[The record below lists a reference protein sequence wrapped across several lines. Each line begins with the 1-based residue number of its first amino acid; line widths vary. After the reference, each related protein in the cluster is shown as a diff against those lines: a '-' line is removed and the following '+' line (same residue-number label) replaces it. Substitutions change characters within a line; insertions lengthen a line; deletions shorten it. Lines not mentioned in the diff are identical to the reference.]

1 MKYFLLTYLIF
12 VSTLTFSQEQKSY
25 SFSLEEA
32 INFAID
38 SNYTAIN
45 SRRDVVAALKQKW
58 ETTATGLPQINA
70 GLDYRNNLKQPV
82 SLIPA
87 EFTGGEPG
95 TFQPI
100 VFGVPQTMNAT
111 ATLNQLLFDGSYIV
125 ALQASKT
132 FLEYSKNLEEKT
144 TSTLRK
150 EVVNAYGNVLLAKE
164 NIKILESNR
173 ETLAKNLNETSEIF
187 KNGLAEEE
195 DVEQLQIT
203 LSNIE
208 TQLNNSKRVLEL
220 SQQLFNITLGIDLEA
235 EVTLTENLD
244 NLIIQNIDLQLLAE
258 DLSLENNIDYKIA
271 DNFIE
276 QRRLELK
283 LEKFKALPTLSAF
296 VNYGTQANSNTFTFL
311 DSDQRWFQSSIA
323 GVSLQVPIFSSLGRT
338 AKTQR
343 AEIAF
348 DQAKTD
354 FDETVQKIKLEA
366 NSAKNDYQFAIEKY
380 ENSKSNLNLAERI
393 ERKNQIKFFE
403 GLSSS
408 FDLRQAQL
416 QLYTAQQEYLQAI
429 LDVIVQKAELERIL
443 IPPTK

>member
-1 MKYFLLTYLIF
+1 MKNFLIISLFLISVIGF
-12 VSTLTFSQEQKSY
+12 AQEQKSY
-25 SFSLEEA
+25 NFSLEEA
-32 INFAID
+32 VNFAID

-45 SRRDVVAALKQKW
+45 AKREVLAALKQKW

-70 GLDYRNNLKQPV
+70 GVDYRNNLKQPV

-95 TFQPI
+95 TFEPVI
-100 VFGVPQTMNAT
+100 FGVPQTMTAT

-144 TSTLRK
+144 TSMVRK
-150 EVVNAYGNVLLAKE
+150 EVINAYGTVLLSQE
-164 NIKILESNR
+164 NIKILESNQ

-220 SQQLFNITLGIDLEA
+220 SQQLFNITLGIDLDA
-235 EVTLTENLD
+235 NVTLTESLD

-271 DNFIE
+271 NNFTE

-296 VNYGTQANSNTFTFL
+296 INYGTQANSNTFTFL

-348 DQAKTD
+348 DQAKTE
-354 FDETVQKIKLEA
+354 FDETVQRIKLEA
-366 NSAKNDYQFAIEKY
+366 HSAKNSYQFAIEKY
-380 ENSKSNLNLAERI
+380 ENSKNNLNLAERI

-416 QLYTAQQEYLQAI
+416 QLYTAQQEYLQSI

-443 IPPTK
+443 NTTN

>member
-1 MKYFLLTYLIF
+1 MLKFF
-12 VSTLTFSQEQKSY
+12 STVILFASIMGYSQQRNSY

-32 INFAID
+32 ITFALD

-45 SRRDVVAALKQKW
+45 AQRDVVAALKQKW

-70 GLDYRNNLKQPV
+70 GVEYRNNLKQPV
-82 SLIPA
+82 SIVPG
-87 EFTGGEPG
+87 EFFGGQPG
-95 TFQPI
+95 TFEPV
-100 VFGVPQTMNAT
+100 VFGVPQTMAAT

-132 FLEYSKNLEEKT
+132 FLEYSRNLEQKT
-144 TSTLRK
+144 NSMIRR
-150 EVVNAYGNVLLAKE
+150 EVVNAYGNVLLSRE
-164 NIKILESNR
+164 NIEILESNKATLDKNLR
-173 ETLAKNLNETSEIF
+173 ETTQIF

-220 SQQLFNITLGIDLEA
+220 SQQFFNITLGIDLEA
-235 EVTLTENLD
+235 EVLLTEGLE
-244 NLIIQNIDLQLLAE
+244 NLITQNIDLQLLAE
-258 DLSLENNIDYKIA
+258 DLTLENNIDYKIA
-271 DNFIE
+271 NNFTE
-276 QRRLELK
+276 QRRLEHK
-283 LEKFKALPTLSAF
+283 LERYKALPTLSAF
-296 VNYGTQANSNTFTFL
+296 VNYGTQANSETFTFL
-311 DSDQRWFQSSIA
+311 ESDQKWFQSSIA

-348 DQAKTD
+348 EQAVTQ
-354 FDETVQKIKLEA
+354 FDETIQKIKLEA
-366 NSAKNDYQFAIEKY
+366 NSAKNNYQFAIEKY
-380 ENSKSNLNLAERI
+380 DNSKRNLNMAERI
-393 ERKNQIKFFE
+393 ENKNQIKFFE
-403 GLSSS
+403 GLSGS

-416 QLYTAQQEYLQAI
+416 QLYAAQQEYLQAM

-443 IPPTK
+443 NPTN

>member
-1 MKYFLLTYLIF
+1 MKNFLKISLLLMSVF
-12 VSTLTFSQEQKSY
+12 GFAQEQKSY
-25 SFSLEEA
+25 NFSLEEA
-32 INFAID
+32 VNFAID

-45 SRRDVVAALKQKW
+45 SKREVLAALKQKW

-70 GLDYRNNLKQPV
+70 GVDYRNNLKQPV

-95 TFQPI
+95 TFEPVI
-100 VFGVPQTMNAT
+100 FGVPQTMTAT

-144 TSTLRK
+144 TSIVRK
-150 EVVNAYGNVLLAKE
+150 EVINAYGSVLLSQE
-164 NIKILESNR
+164 NIKILESNK

-208 TQLNNSKRVLEL
+208 TQLNNSKRVLDL
-220 SQQLFNITLGIDLEA
+220 SQQLFNITLGIDLDA
-235 EVTLTENLD
+235 NVILTESLD

-258 DLSLENNIDYKIA
+258 ELSLENNVDYKIA
-271 DNFIE
+271 NNFTE

-296 VNYGTQANSNTFTFL
+296 INYGTQANSNTFTFL

-348 DQAKTD
+348 DQSKTE
-354 FDETVQKIKLEA
+354 FDEAIQRIKLEA
-366 NSAKNDYQFAIEKY
+366 NSAKNNYEFAIEKY
-380 ENSKSNLNLAERI
+380 ENSKNNLNLAERI

-416 QLYTAQQEYLQAI
+416 QLYSAQQEYLQAI

-443 IPPTK
+443 NTTN

>member
-1 MKYFLLTYLIF
+1 MKNFLITSMIF
-12 VSTLTFSQEQKSY
+12 VSALSFSQEQKSY

-45 SRRDVVAALKQKW
+45 AKREVLAALKQKW

-70 GLDYRNNLKQPV
+70 GVDYRNNLKQPV

-95 TFQPI
+95 TFEPV
-100 VFGVPQTMNAT
+100 VFGVPQTMTAT

-132 FLEYSKNLEEKT
+132 FLEYSENLEQKT
-144 TSTLRK
+144 TSMVRK
-150 EVVNAYGNVLLAKE
+150 EVVNAYGTVLLSRE
-164 NIKILESNR
+164 NIDILESNKETLEKNLR
-173 ETLAKNLNETSEIF
+173 ETTEIF
-187 KNGLAEEE
+187 NNGLAEEE

-220 SQQLFNITLGIDLEA
+220 SQQLFNITLGIDLNA
-235 EVTLTENLD
+235 QVTLTESLD
-244 NLIIQNIDLQLLAE
+244 ILILQNIDLQLLAE
-258 DLSLENNIDYKIA
+258 ELTLENNIDYKIA
-271 DNFIE
+271 NNFTE

-311 DSDQRWFQSSIA
+311 DADQRWFQSSIA

-348 DQAKTD
+348 DQAKTE
-354 FDETVQKIKLEA
+354 FDETVQKIMLEA
-366 NSAKNDYQFAIEKY
+366 NSAKNNYQFAIEKY
-380 ENSKSNLNLAERI
+380 ENSKNNLNLAERI

>member
-1 MKYFLLTYLIF
+1 MKNPLLIF
-12 VSTLTFSQEQKSY
+12 ILFVCTFSYAQQPKSY
-25 SFSLEEA
+25 SFSLNEA
-32 INFAID
+32 INFALD

-45 SRRDVVAALKQKW
+45 AKREVLAAFIQKW
-58 ETTATGLPQINA
+58 ETTATGLPQITANV
-70 GLDYRNNLKQPV
+70 DYRNYLKQPV
-82 SLIPA
+82 TLIPG
-87 EFTGGEPG
+87 EFFGGEVG
-95 TFQPI
+95 TFEPV
-100 VFGVPQTMNAT
+100 VFGVPQTMAAT

-132 FLEYSKNLEEKT
+132 FLDYSKNLEKKT
-144 TSTLRK
+144 TSVIKK
-150 EVVNAYGNVLLAKE
+150 EVVNAYGTVLLSQE
-164 NIKILESNR
+164 NIKILELNQENLS
-173 ETLAKNLNETSEIF
+173 KNLRETSEIF

-208 TQLNNSKRVLEL
+208 TQLNHSKRVLEL
-220 SQQLFNITLGIDLEA
+220 SKQLFNITLGIDIEA
-235 EVTLTENLD
+235 KVTLTESLD

-258 DLSLENNIDYKIA
+258 KLNLENNIDYKIA
-271 DNFIE
+271 HNFTE

-283 LEKFKALPTLSAF
+283 LEKYKALPTLSAF

-323 GVSLQVPIFSSLGRT
+323 GVSLQMPIFSSLGRS

-354 FDETVQKIKLEA
+354 FDQTIQRIKLEA
-366 NSAKNDYQFAIEKY
+366 HTAKNNYQFAIEKY
-380 ENSKSNLNLAERI
+380 ENSKSNLTLAERI
-393 ERKNQIKFFE
+393 EQKNQIKFFE
-403 GLSSS
+403 GLNSS

-443 IPPTK
+443 NTTN

>member
-1 MKYFLLTYLIF
+1 MKNFLKISLLLMSAF
-12 VSTLTFSQEQKSY
+12 GFAQEQKSY
-25 SFSLEEA
+25 NFSLEEA
-32 INFAID
+32 VNFAID

-45 SRRDVVAALKQKW
+45 SKREVLAALKQKW

-70 GLDYRNNLKQPV
+70 GVDYRNNLKQPV

-95 TFQPI
+95 TFEPVI
-100 VFGVPQTMNAT
+100 FGVPQTMTAT

-144 TSTLRK
+144 TSMVRK
-150 EVVNAYGNVLLAKE
+150 EVINAYGTVLLSQE
-164 NIKILESNR
+164 NIKILESNK
-173 ETLAKNLNETSEIF
+173 ETLAKNLDETSEIF

-208 TQLNNSKRVLEL
+208 TQLNNSKRVLDL
-220 SQQLFNITLGIDLEA
+220 SQQLFNITLGIDLDA
-235 EVTLTENLD
+235 NVILTESLD

-258 DLSLENNIDYKIA
+258 ELSLENNVDYKIA
-271 DNFIE
+271 NNFTE

-296 VNYGTQANSNTFTFL
+296 INYGTQANSSTFTFL

-348 DQAKTD
+348 DQAKTE
-354 FDETVQKIKLEA
+354 FDEAIQRIKLEA
-366 NSAKNDYQFAIEKY
+366 NSAKNNYEFAIEKY
-380 ENSKSNLNLAERI
+380 ENSKNNLNLAERI

-416 QLYTAQQEYLQAI
+416 QLYSAQQEYLQAI

-443 IPPTK
+443 NTTN

>member
-1 MKYFLLTYLIF
+1 MKNFLITSMIF
-12 VSTLTFSQEQKSY
+12 VSAFSFSQEQKSY

-45 SRRDVVAALKQKW
+45 AKREVLAALKQKW

-70 GLDYRNNLKQPV
+70 GVDYRNNLKQPV

-95 TFQPI
+95 TFEPV
-100 VFGVPQTMNAT
+100 VFGVPQTMTAT

-132 FLEYSKNLEEKT
+132 FLEYSENLEQKT
-144 TSTLRK
+144 TSMVRK
-150 EVVNAYGNVLLAKE
+150 EVVNAYGRVLLSRE
-164 NIKILESNR
+164 NIDILESNKETLEKNLR
-173 ETLAKNLNETSEIF
+173 ETTEIF
-187 KNGLAEEE
+187 NNGLAEEE

-220 SQQLFNITLGIDLEA
+220 SQQLFNITLGIDLNA
-235 EVTLTENLD
+235 QVTLTESLD
-244 NLIIQNIDLQLLAE
+244 NLILQNIDLQLLAE
-258 DLSLENNIDYKIA
+258 ELTLENNIDYKIA
-271 DNFIE
+271 NNFTE

-311 DSDQRWFQSSIA
+311 DADQRWFQSSIA

-348 DQAKTD
+348 DQAKTSIAVLLKS
-354 FDETVQKIKLEA
+354 FA
-366 NSAKNDYQFAIEKY
+366 NC
-380 ENSKSNLNLAERI
+380 
-393 ERKNQIKFFE
+393 
-403 GLSSS
+403 
-408 FDLRQAQL
+408 
-416 QLYTAQQEYLQAI
+416 
-429 LDVIVQKAELERIL
+429 
-443 IPPTK
+443 

>member
-1 MKYFLLTYLIF
+1 MKNFLTISLLLISAMGF
-12 VSTLTFSQEQKSY
+12 AQEQKSY
-25 SFSLEEA
+25 NFSLEEA

-45 SRRDVVAALKQKW
+45 AKREVLAALKQKW

-70 GLDYRNNLKQPV
+70 GVDYRNNLKQPV

-95 TFQPI
+95 TFEPVI
-100 VFGVPQTMNAT
+100 FGVPQTMTAT

-144 TSTLRK
+144 TSMVRK
-150 EVVNAYGNVLLAKE
+150 EVVNAYGTVLLSQE
-164 NIKILESNR
+164 NIKILENNKS
-173 ETLAKNLNETSEIF
+173 TLEKNLNETSEIF

-208 TQLNNSKRVLEL
+208 TQLTNSKRVLEL
-220 SQQLFNITLGIDLEA
+220 SKQLFNITLGIDLETT
-235 EVTLTENLD
+235 VTLTESLD

-258 DLSLENNIDYKIA
+258 NLNLENNIDYKIA
-271 DNFIE
+271 NNFTE

-283 LEKFKALPTLSAF
+283 LEKYKALPTLSAF

-348 DQAKTD
+348 DQAKTE
-354 FDETVQKIKLEA
+354 FDETVQRIKLEA
-366 NSAKNDYQFAIEKY
+366 HSAKNNYQFAIEKY

-416 QLYTAQQEYLQAI
+416 QLYTAQQEYLQAA

-443 IPPTK
+443 NTTN

>member
-1 MKYFLLTYLIF
+1 MKNFLKISLLLISAIGF
-12 VSTLTFSQEQKSY
+12 AQEQKSY
-25 SFSLEEA
+25 NFSLEEA
-32 INFAID
+32 VNFAID

-45 SRRDVVAALKQKW
+45 SKREVLAALKQKW

-70 GLDYRNNLKQPV
+70 GVDYRNNLKQPV

-95 TFQPI
+95 TFEPVI
-100 VFGVPQTMNAT
+100 FGVPQTMTAT

-144 TSTLRK
+144 TSMVRK
-150 EVVNAYGNVLLAKE
+150 EVINAYGTVLLSQE
-164 NIKILESNR
+164 NIKILESNK

-208 TQLNNSKRVLEL
+208 TQLNNSKRVLDL
-220 SQQLFNITLGIDLEA
+220 SQQLFNITLGIDLDA
-235 EVTLTENLD
+235 NVILTESLD

-258 DLSLENNIDYKIA
+258 ELSLENNVDYKIA
-271 DNFIE
+271 NNFTE

-296 VNYGTQANSNTFTFL
+296 INYGTQANSNTFTFL

-348 DQAKTD
+348 DQAKTE
-354 FDETVQKIKLEA
+354 FDEAIQRIKLEA
-366 NSAKNDYQFAIEKY
+366 NSAKNNYEFAIEKY
-380 ENSKSNLNLAERI
+380 ENSKNNLNLAERI

-416 QLYTAQQEYLQAI
+416 QLYSAQQEYLQAI

-443 IPPTK
+443 NTTN